1 MLQKASLRKMEPNA
15 MNIPLEKLSPETQRL
30 IKGLEILKQKLDK
43 TSEQETAEDNK
54 ECGNE
59 DHTFT

>member
-1 MLQKASLRKMEPNA
+1 MEPNV